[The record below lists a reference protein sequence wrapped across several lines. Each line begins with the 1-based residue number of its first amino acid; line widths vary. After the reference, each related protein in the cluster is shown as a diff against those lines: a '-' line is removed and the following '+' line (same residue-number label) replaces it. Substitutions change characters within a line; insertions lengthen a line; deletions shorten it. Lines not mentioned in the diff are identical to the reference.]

1 MVAAGFRRRAEGGGL
16 MSEPVI
22 QSLTAVERP
31 PSQSGTRT
39 LAKFTVDLDGVRIFG
54 LLLRELPDGTRRTV
68 APNLGGQHVVTFR
81 RDLAEKIT
89 DAASNTFK
97 GGQFAAEQFSSAA

>member
-1 MVAAGFRRRAEGGGL
+1 MT
-16 MSEPVI
+16 EPIV

-31 PSQSGTRT
+31 PSASGART
-39 LAKFTVDLDGVRIFG
+39 LARFTVDLDGVRIFG

-68 APNLGGQHVVTFR
+68 APNLGGQHVITFR

-89 DAASNTFK
+89 NAASNTLA
-97 GGQFAAEQFSSAA
+97 GGHFAAEQSRSAA